1 MMVSGILP
9 ALSLLFYPCAIA
21 AIWFGAGCNGLFSLR
36 PFQAVGRWSYSIYLL
51 HIPVLAAAQLWT
63 GSTLQG
69 DTSLKV
75 TLLILVILLAALAYR
90 VIEQPAMWIGSASA
104 IPALARTSP

>member
-1 MMVSGILP
+1 
-9 ALSLLFYPCAIA
+9 
-21 AIWFGAGCNGLFSLR
+21 
-36 PFQAVGRWSYSIYLL
+36 L